1 MKNDGRFAGTRPA
14 MMAFVERSEP
24 VLWLQAHLDQPHV
37 VLFAQTIE
45 RQHRPQ
51 NGCRFDTDQN
61 RSVNA
66 LSDDGSV
73 RRNNEEIHGMFVY
86 LADQRWRSNGKDKR
100 FWRHA
105 FMGKM
110 FQARTGLVERD
121 FMGNGFQKFPDL
133 FVGGSWNLLVLSLAQ
148 LFG

>member
-1 MKNDGRFAGTRPA
+1 MTVPSGATTR
-14 MMAFVERSEP
+14 RSM
-24 VLWLQAHLDQPHV
+24 VCSS
-37 VLFAQTIE
+37 
-45 RQHRPQ
+45 R
-51 NGCRFDTDQN
+51 
-61 RSVNA
+61 
-66 LSDDGSV
+66 LS
-73 RRNNEEIHGMFVY
+73 
-86 LADQRWRSNGKDKR
+86 DQRWRSNGKDKR

-148 LFG
+148 LFGQLLELHILVDRHDRGADWLGVELANQLLQLGMQCSLSMI